1 MLNQAKNISMALSS
15 SQSTFETNR
24 FRGSL
29 DMIERA
35 NGQQQATNTN
45 YIVSAGVFLHNLG
58 NPETDLPHI
67 LIRESRK
74 CSWFNVI

>member
-1 MLNQAKNISMALSS
+1 MALSS
-15 SQSTFETNR
+15 HQSTFEANR

-35 NGQQQATNTN
+35 NGQKQATNTN

-58 NPETDLPHI
+58 NP
-67 LIRESRK
+67 
-74 CSWFNVI
+74 

>member
-1 MLNQAKNISMALSS
+1 MALSS
-15 SQSTFETNR
+15 RQLIFEANR

-35 NGQQQATNTN
+35 NRQQQTTNTN

-58 NPETDLPHI
+58 NP
-67 LIRESRK
+67 
-74 CSWFNVI
+74 